1 MIKVTFII
9 FFFYIIQFI
18 NSQSTFHLNEKSLA
32 LQILSDCYGYTFPD
46 PTTADPCGVLN
57 AIFCKVGAN
66 PDGTTF
72 IFDVR
77 LLENN
82 YSCTIG
88 DLSNFPNL
96 KSLSVYGN
104 HSLGTAFFQNINNLT
119 VLNDVTTNIQSET
132 IPINVKLPS
141 TLITFII
148 NNLLTA
154 LPIGFFES
162 NIQNLYIYNAGFSAS
177 YPSSL
182 KTVNKQLTEMVLSVN
197 QNSIPPFNMGSY
209 LSNLNELILNV
220 INEKSII
227 GYTDYSF
234 PTFQSFRI
242 FKHLTV
248 NFQNNQNENSIQL
261 FNFPSTFNNIQSL
274 SKLNINGIG
283 FTVDSSLG
291 YIDLRNNPQTFDLI
305 INGTCELFSSCTT
318 TNDCVRLP
326 KTSSLTVLECS
337 FNISNINYLNITSFK
352 STSNNLS
359 QTLPEI
365 NNPLEIN
372 SFIIS
377 NTAITGIIPQSYCK
391 IGKSIFQAQN
401 NKLNGVVPSCY
412 QCQGGSLS
420 SGILPNNFDN
430 FNSST
435 PKSCPAFSVDDSYN
449 RTIDT
454 IGGLLIV
461 NGIDLGWSIT
471 STMTIGHR
479 YSIPNYQIGFQIP
492 SGIGKNNQFSV
503 SFTSDN
509 THTFYYDYIPPTIAS
524 YSIIEISGSK
534 YFAID
539 GNGFDTNNANVVLFN
554 NGQSINFSTASNG
567 RIVCTSI
574 DLLSQLVQGMKYH
587 LSMKVGG
594 QDSNVF
600 TFGYYNITVSNSSSL
615 SFNTDGGLISID
627 GSFGTTNSSLVYV
640 EINGIKCTVESI
652 TYEKLTISY
661 PSSISG
667 NFILSINIEG
677 GQLSI
682 PIKISDANTSG
693 SVTSSSSTTTS
704 TSSSTTTTTSTN
716 SPTTSTNSGNEPN
729 PSSSSILSISFYLL
743 TLVSFISINSC

>member
-1 MIKVTFII
+1 MINLVPK
-9 FFFYIIQFI
+9 
-18 NSQSTFHLNEKSLA
+18 KPLA

-46 PTTADPCGVLN
+46 PTTAYPCGVLN

-104 HSLGTAFFQNINNLT
+104 YSLGTAFFQNINNLT

-141 TLITFII
+141 TLITFGI

-182 KTVNKQLTEMVLSVN
+182 KTVNKQLTEMVISVN

-261 FNFPSTFNNIQSL
+261 FNFPSTFINIQSL

-318 TNDCVRLP
+318 TNDCIRLP
-326 KTSSLTVLECS
+326 KTSSLTVSECS
-337 FNISNINYLNITSFK
+337 FNISNISYLNITSFK

-377 NTAITGIIPQSYCK
+377 NTAIIGIIPESYCK

-420 SGILPNNFDN
+420 SSILPNNFEN

-454 IGGLLIV
+454 IGGLLV
-461 NGIDLGWSIT
+461 ANGIDLGWPIT
-471 STMTIGHR
+471 STMTIGYR

-503 SFTSDN
+503 TFTSDN
-509 THTFYYDYIPPTIAS
+509 THTFYYDYIPPTIGS

-539 GNGFDTNNANVVLFN
+539 GNGFDTNDANVVLFN

-574 DLLSQLVQGMKYH
+574 DLLSQLVQGTKYQ

-600 TFGYYNITVSNSSSL
+600 TFGYYNITVSISNSL
-615 SFNTDGGLISID
+615 AFNTNGGLISID
-627 GSFGTTNSSLVYV
+627 GSFGTTNSSLVFV

-677 GQLSI
+677 GQLNI

-693 SVTSSSSTTTS
+693 SVTSASSTTSTSASSSTTTTTS
-704 TSSSTTTTTSTN
+704 TSSSTTSTN
-716 SPTTSTNSGNEPN
+716 SENEPN

-743 TLVSFISINSC
+743 ILVLFISINSC

>member
-1 MIKVTFII
+1 MMKVIFII
-9 FFFYIIQFI
+9 FFFFIIQFI
-18 NSQSTFHLNEKSLA
+18 NSQSTFHPNEKALA
-32 LQILSDCYGYTFPD
+32 LQILNDCYGYTFPD
-46 PTTADPCGVLN
+46 PTTANPCGVLN
-57 AIFCKVGAN
+57 AIFCKAGGN

-72 IFDVR
+72 IDNVQI
-77 LLENN
+77 LENN
-82 YSCTIG
+82 YYCTIG

-104 HSLGTAFFQNINNLT
+104 HSLGTAFFENINNLT

-132 IPINVKLPS
+132 IPINIKLPN
-141 TLITFII
+141 TLITFSI
-148 NNLLTA
+148 NNLLTP

-182 KTVNKQLTEMVLSVN
+182 KTINKQLTEMVLSVN

-291 YIDLRNNPQTFDLI
+291 YIDLRNNSQTFDLI
-305 INGTCELFSSCTT
+305 INGTCEIFSSCS
-318 TNDCVRLP
+318 TNDCIRLP
-326 KTSSLTVLECS
+326 KTSSLTVSECS
-337 FNISNINYLNITSFK
+337 FNISKINYLNITSFK

-377 NTAITGIIPQSYCK
+377 NTAITGIIPESYCK
-391 IGKSIFQAQN
+391 IGKLIFQAQN
-401 NKLNGVVPSCY
+401 NKLNGFVPSCY

-420 SGILPNNFDN
+420 SSILPNNFDS

-435 PKSCPAFSVDDSYN
+435 PKSCPEFSVDDSYN

-454 IGGLLIV
+454 IGGVLVV
-461 NGIDLGWSIT
+461 NGNDLGWSIT
-471 STMTIGHR
+471 STVNLGYR
-479 YSIPNYQIGFQIP
+479 YSIPNYQISFQIP

-503 SFTSDN
+503 TFTSDN
-509 THTFYYDYIPPTIAS
+509 SHTFYYDYIAPTIVS

-534 YFAID
+534 YFAIN
-539 GNGFDTNNANVVLFN
+539 GNGFDSNNVNVVLFN
-554 NGQSINFSTASNG
+554 NGESINFNSASNG
-567 RIVCTSI
+567 RIVCTTI
-574 DLLSQLVQGMKYH
+574 DLVSQLVQGTKYQ

-600 TFGYYNITVSNSSSL
+600 TFGYYNITVSNGSSL
-615 SFNTDGGLISID
+615 VFNTDGGLITID
-627 GSFGTTNSSLVYV
+627 GSFGTTNSSLVFV
-640 EINGIKCTVESI
+640 EINGIKCKVESI

-677 GQLSI
+677 GQLNI
-682 PIKISDANTSG
+682 PIKISNANTSG

-704 TSSSTTTTTSTN
+704 TSSSSGTTTSTSSSTTSTN
-716 SPTTSTNSGNEPN
+716 SENEPN
-729 PSSSSILSISFYLL
+729 PSSSPILSISFYLL
-743 TLVSFISINSC
+743 TLVLFISINSC